1 MPLFIINFQP
11 RYSLKVLFK
20 KCMGE
25 LMKSIFNTRVLTQ
38 INMIQQEST
47 QVRHGST
54 RVRHVPA
61 RVGRESTRV

>member
-1 MPLFIINFQP
+1 
-11 RYSLKVLFK
+11 
-20 KCMGE
+20 MGE

-47 QVRHGST
+47 QIRHGST